1 MAFCADC
8 LKGSLDQG
16 TPRGKDSTI
25 AGFPC
30 YLTQPSAD
38 AANGCAV
45 ILATDVFG
53 YQLINA
59 RLIADAYADAGYL
72 CVVPD
77 CFQGEPMSTELMESD
92 ESLHDTK
99 SMFGKA
105 RALLQLIWLSLQ
117 QPMVSA
123 QRWWGCGLGVGP
135 VADLTLGGGGCRA
148 TNA

>member
-16 TPRGKDSTI
+16 TPRGKDSSI

-38 AANGCAV
+38 TANGCAV

-59 RLIADAYADAGYL
+59 RLIADAYADAGYI

-92 ESLHDTK
+92 ENLHDTK
-99 SMFGKA
+99 SLLGKA
-105 RALLQLIWLSLQ
+105 RALLQLIWVSLQ

-123 QRWWGCGLGVGP
+123 QQRWGYGWWFGQ
-135 VADLTLGGGGCRA
+135 
-148 TNA
+148 